1 MISVENQE
9 ELLLLAD
16 RFLLYNEQQKTILG
30 EIWINES
37 MSAFNLN
44 KCK

>member
-16 RFLLYNEQQKTILG
+16 RFLLYNEQQKNNTG
-30 EIWINES
+30 GN
-37 MSAFNLN
+37 MDQ
-44 KCK
+44 